1 MHKLEFSE
9 IFAVVGLFFLTA
21 DGRTFESIGEDPE
34 LAFAMAREHVR
45 GVQSVPGVIA
55 NADDF
60 VLNNQETDRGSISAV
75 CDERTRFELYYR
87 GYAGAI
93 EGGVGSFMCSYNRVN
108 GTYSC
113 ENPETLNDLK
123 GPAGVNELKL
133 SRNLWPCRSILKVF
147 ILRRRTELLRMGFV
161 GLGWHPFNCARSP
174 CRT

>member
-1 MHKLEFSE
+1 MLILARVPE
-9 IFAVVGLFFLTA
+9 

-60 VLNNQETDRGSISAV
+60 VLNNQETARGSISAV

-113 ENPETLNDLK
+113 ENPETLRDLK
-123 GPAGVNELKL
+123 GVAGEPGVAACRAA
-133 SRNLWPCRSILKVF
+133 SR
-147 ILRRRTELLRMGFV
+147 
-161 GLGWHPFNCARSP
+161 
-174 CRT
+174 CRTVGVAPSAQV